1 VTAIALLFITGVLLL
16 AAEVFLPGAIAGIMG
31 GAALLLGSILAYSN
45 FGAGVGTLASLGA
58 LLLVG
63 IALYVELIWL
73 PKTKFGQRLV
83 VGATIDSQSQ
93 PPPAIAAEVVGK
105 TATALTTLA
114 PSGFV
119 SIDGKRYEAACRSGL
134 VARGAT
140 LTVVG
145 VDNFR
150 LIVSEP
156 IKTP

>member
-1 VTAIALLFITGVLLL
+1 MTAILLLFITGALLL
-16 AAEVFLPGAIAGIMG
+16 AAEVFLPGAIAGIIG
-31 GAALLLGSILAYSN
+31 GAALLLGSILTYSN
-45 FGAGVGTLASLGA
+45 FGSTAGTLASFGG
-58 LLLVG
+58 LLFVGLV
-63 IALYVELIWL
+63 LYVELVWL

-83 VGATIDSQSQ
+83 VGAIIDSQSQ
-93 PPPAIAAEVVGK
+93 PPPASAEAVVGK

-119 SIDGKRYEAACRSGL
+119 AIDGKRYEAACRSGL

-156 IKTP
+156 TKTP